1 MNSPLKWHG
10 GKSYLAKWIISHFP
24 PHKRY
29 VEPFFGGGS
38 VLLAKD
44 PEGVAE
50 FANDIYGELAD
61 FWFVLA
67 NTPDRMLK
75 ALWATPLSQESFD
88 TAVKQLADND
98 RVRRATAFFI
108 RNRMSRQGLGKDYC
122 TPTSRLRRG
131 MNENV
136 SAWLSAVDGLPE
148 VHERLRRVEIWNRDV
163 RECIRKLDSPD
174 TLFYLDPPYV
184 HETRQSKD
192 AYKHEMTE
200 EDHAA
205 LLRHLDLIDGKFV
218 LSGYPNELY
227 NVAAAVQ
234 GWHYVDRETPLHS
247 SGKKSKEMK
256 IERLWMNFDPKEQ
269 DAC

>member
-1 MNSPLKWHG
+1 MRSPLKYHG
-10 GKSYLAKWIISHFP
+10 GKTYLAQWIISYFP

-98 RVRRATAFFI
+98 RVRRATAFFV
-108 RNRMSRQGLGKDYC
+108 RNRQSRQGLGRDYC

-136 SAWLSAVDGLPE
+136 SAWISAVDGLPE
-148 VHERLRRVEIWNRDV
+148 VHQRLRRVEIWNRDV
-163 RECIRKLDSPD
+163 RECIRKLDSVD
-174 TLFYLDPPYV
+174 TLFYLDPPYLP
-184 HETRQSKD
+184 ETRQTKE
-192 AYKHEMTE
+192 AYQFEMST
-200 EDHAA
+200 EDHAG
-205 LLRHLDLIDGKFV
+205 LLQHLSLIEGKFV
-218 LSGYPNELY
+218 LSGYPNCLY
-227 NVAAAVQ
+227 DVAAAAN
-234 GWHYVDRETPLHS
+234 GWRVADRETPLHS
-247 SGKKSKEMK
+247 SSKQNK
-256 IERLWMNFDPKEQ
+256 GTKVERLWMNF
-269 DAC
+269 